1 LTNRFDFPSELKKAS
16 TFKFVKMNDG
26 HIISVLSNLGHL
38 VFEVEVGQLRDV
50 ACPEVVDGLGEA
62 TH

>member
-1 LTNRFDFPSELKKAS
+1 
-16 TFKFVKMNDG
+16 MNDG